1 TRVQLTILLL
11 MELWQRYKRRS
22 CFNTAK
28 ACLLTDPLC
37 RILFGAMRSRQ
48 CPLTF
53 GRHLACEPCDDAKL
67 RGGFDQA
74 SSQIVLCSNAASL
87 AAPDPCVSLRHE
99 LVHAFDACRA
109 VADFDSSLDQL
120 ACTEIRAYNLA
131 EPASWQKPAGGHADW
146 VRQRAVDSVLT
157 VRRIEQ
163 AEAETAV
170 NRVFD
175 RCYADL
181 EPFGRRPLPPDPLER
196 AELGSAQLAA
206 KEAKFYGYWSECQ
219 SSS

>member
-1 TRVQLTILLL
+1 QQPDCAVQ
-11 MELWQRYKRRS
+11 
-22 CFNTAK
+22 
-28 ACLLTDPLC
+28 
-37 RILFGAMRSRQ
+37 Q
-48 CPLTF
+48 CGQF
-53 GRHLACEPCDDAKL
+53 
-67 RGGFDQA
+67 
-74 SSQIVLCSNAASL
+74 S
-87 AAPDPCVSLRHE
+87 AAPDPCVTLRHE

-120 ACTEIRAYNLA
+120 ACTEVSKEFFKSRFRAYNLA
-131 EPASWQKPAGGHADW
+131 EPASWQKPAGWSRPTGPRAA
-146 VRQRAVDSVLT
+146 VRQRRVDSVLT
-157 VRRIEQ
+157 